1 MRRPLSVQP
10 GCEPVI
16 DFAPGVPKY
25 LDEVEYRWEPYVY
38 SPGYKL
44 ERKNFTPTN
53 SPPLS
58 PIRGMGTGPLDE
70 VAKRQ
75 TRYLITPSPDGSH
88 RPKPAFGGPRATPSG
103 GFYPHAP
110 NAIKIVKKKLLH
122 AARTPSPIVGE
133 GDVDDVEVIHERN
146 YHLLGDSASPSRSPE
161 RISRAHNE
169 RIAPSSSHRST
180 HYTRG
185 RQPNVADWE
194 KIYDLPPHSST
205 VTIKDVPP
213 NVDVKRRLA
222 QFEGVMPYFDTA
234 HRSKIGRDEDAR
246 SKVSSD
252 RRLGSPTAQQRYQD
266 AEHRRTPLQRQ
277 PRHNFVTEPK
287 EQRYRSEAGTTLL
300 RRFNAPATAVHVDT
314 TVDQAQRS
322 NTTSSRRKHNN
333 TPTSIQQQEQ
343 HPQTAVQRRL
353 QRQTTT
359 PSPSAPSYE
368 RAHVYGP
375 PALPSG
381 HRRTPSPVTG
391 YHTRNSTPSTSRE
404 RTERTVHAAN
414 EPKKGVTDEEQRQ
427 MMRKNLPLLTKQE
440 QNADLDEL
448 ARLNEKLLERSRGR
462 RADYKLVDSEIVK
475 TAPEPVPPSVK
486 QPRTN
491 PATVIQEQIR
501 EMLESR
507 ISNDTSVNS
516 TIPQQDRSGY
526 VTDVSSA
533 TWQFSTQSF
542 SPRSVV
548 SINGGAK
555 TDDGLL
561 KVRTDLSPG
570 LSRTISRSNAA
581 VQTANVIENEKQS
594 WPYMPAQLGTAADS
608 AHSTITREFNETYTR
623 RIDRYASLPTLDA
636 SDARGTLIKIKD
648 DKPRGIM
655 KRRELET
662 KDQMMYADQQP
673 RNLVTQNHWEQR
685 EVVQTKPKVTETV
698 QKFEEHKRT
707 EEIERRV
714 QRKERR
720 EKKHRSAQ
728 RSYHHSGGQEML
740 GYSDGEQIRIRKAR
754 EAAENELLRREAL
767 ERSRRLA
774 ESQQRR
780 TQHSWADS
788 VGSRNEYRRNRAEE
802 EQKRLEY
809 ERRKADEERRRAELE
824 RRRLEEQRRRRELEQ
839 RSRAKLVEE
848 HESSESLMRSRVARS
863 VQTDPVPR
871 ARSRSADP
879 VPRVQRIYERRHFS
893 PSELNDAVR
902 NAYRAVDQAYKDLR
916 YRSNSLSRNGYL
928 PAHESYMRTVT
939 TRRERDGVS
948 FTA

>member
-1 MRRPLSVQP
+1 MR
-10 GCEPVI
+10 
-16 DFAPGVPKY
+16 
-25 LDEVEYRWEPYVY
+25 EV
-38 SPGYKL
+38 S
-44 ERKNFTPTN
+44 FQ
-53 SPPLS
+53 
-58 PIRGMGTGPLDE
+58 D
-70 VAKRQ
+70 
-75 TRYLITPSPDGSH
+75 
-88 RPKPAFGGPRATPSG
+88 
-103 GFYPHAP
+103 
-110 NAIKIVKKKLLH
+110 
-122 AARTPSPIVGE
+122 
-133 GDVDDVEVIHERN
+133 
-146 YHLLGDSASPSRSPE
+146 
-161 RISRAHNE
+161 
-169 RIAPSSSHRST
+169 
-180 HYTRG
+180 
-185 RQPNVADWE
+185 VADWE

-246 SKVSSD
+246 SK
-252 RRLGSPTAQQRYQD
+252 
-266 AEHRRTPLQRQ
+266 
-277 PRHNFVTEPK
+277 
-287 EQRYRSEAGTTLL
+287 
-300 RRFNAPATAVHVDT
+300 
-314 TVDQAQRS
+314 
-322 NTTSSRRKHNN
+322 
-333 TPTSIQQQEQ
+333 
-343 HPQTAVQRRL
+343 
-353 QRQTTT
+353 
-359 PSPSAPSYE
+359 
-368 RAHVYGP
+368 
-375 PALPSG
+375 
-381 HRRTPSPVTG
+381 RTPSPVTG

-404 RTERTVHAAN
+404 RTERTVHVSRSAN
-414 EPKKGVTDEEQRQ
+414 ATPQQFAVPVRGSTEFAMMGSTRSIPLPMNQKRASETARGVTDEEQHQ

-581 VQTANVIENEKQS
+581 VQTANVIESNFNVFHYDTYTHIGAKAARFYVSTHLVEGCNVWKEKLYRAMFGIPSQCRFGRHCLSPVQNEKQS

-740 GYSDGEQIRIRKAR
+740 GYSDGGLLIFLL
-754 EAAENELLRREAL
+754 EL
-767 ERSRRLA
+767 
-774 ESQQRR
+774 
-780 TQHSWADS
+780 
-788 VGSRNEYRRNRAEE
+788 
-802 EQKRLEY
+802 
-809 ERRKADEERRRAELE
+809 
-824 RRRLEEQRRRRELEQ
+824 
-839 RSRAKLVEE
+839 
-848 HESSESLMRSRVARS
+848 
-863 VQTDPVPR
+863 
-871 ARSRSADP
+871 
-879 VPRVQRIYERRHFS
+879 
-893 PSELNDAVR
+893 
-902 NAYRAVDQAYKDLR
+902 
-916 YRSNSLSRNGYL
+916 
-928 PAHESYMRTVT
+928 
-939 TRRERDGVS
+939 
-948 FTA
+948 